1 MATIQHSH
9 RVTVGVDTHLDIHVA
24 HAKDAMGRRL
34 GTCSIPATPAGYA
47 ELLDWARA
55 FGEVQAWGVEGTD
68 SYGAGLARLL
78 RDQGQVVVE
87 VNRPDRSTRCLR
99 VARVTA
105 MKARTQAINAI
116 KALLVT
122 APAELRE
129 QLRGL
134 PAARLVT
141 TAARLEPDSLASPT
155 AAAKLALCTLARRY
169 QALSSEITTLSS
181 ELERLTAAAAPLV
194 AAGDNPDRLHSE
206 ASFSMLC
213 GSGTLGRW
221 LRDRRNPHAGLSV
234 EDSYAGP
241 ARTRLRRRPGERI
254 KYSNLGAG
262 LLGHALARAAGR
274 PYEQLVRERI
284 CRPLGM
290 PDTVIT
296 PAGEQTARLATGH
309 TRRGRP
315 APPFELPALAGP
327 GALHS
332 TATDMVCLLEANL
345 DPARTPL
352 ADQLERARRPASPVA
367 RRIQVGLG
375 WLIAHPPGAAGS
387 VLWHNGGTSGF
398 RSFIAVVRGA
408 GTAVVV
414 LSNSARSVDRLGWG
428 CSRR

>member
-1 MATIQHSH
+1 LHQTHRSVVRPPGWRVPSTRHHRKETAITTMAHPAPA

-55 FGEVQAWGVEGTD
+55 FGEVQAWGVEGTG

-99 VARVTA
+99 VARATA

-122 APAELRE
+122 VPAELRE

-134 PAARLVT
+134 PAARLV

-221 LRDRRNPHAGLSV
+221 LRNRRNPSCGAVGRGLV
-234 EDSYAGP
+234 CGP
-241 ARTRLRRRPGERI
+241 CPDPAAASARRAHQVLQPG
-254 KYSNLGAG
+254 
-262 LLGHALARAAGR
+262 
-274 PYEQLVRERI
+274 
-284 CRPLGM
+284 CRPVG
-290 PDTVIT
+290 PC
-296 PAGEQTARLATGH
+296 P
-309 TRRGRP
+309 
-315 APPFELPALAGP
+315 GP
-327 GALHS
+327 GG
-332 TATDMVCLLEANL
+332 
-345 DPARTPL
+345 R
-352 ADQLERARRPASPVA
+352 
-367 RRIQVGLG
+367 
-375 WLIAHPPGAAGS
+375 
-387 VLWHNGGTSGF
+387 
-398 RSFIAVVRGA
+398 
-408 GTAVVV
+408 TAV
-414 LSNSARSVDRLGWG
+414 
-428 CSRR
+428 